1 MRITVLGAD
10 NFKEKGPLL
19 LVANHP
25 NSFLDA
31 IILGAQFDQPVHFL
45 ARGDAFRKPWHR
57 TLLSLL
63 HMVPIYRLSE
73 GRENLHLNNYAF
85 EKSQALLRE
94 QQIVLIFIEG
104 ICLNTH
110 QLQPFKK
117 GAARIAL
124 AAVKENI
131 PVRVLPIG
139 ISYHSFSETGKR
151 IRIETRAS
159 IDAKTLLP
167 FQEEAQNFQYFNQ
180 EIQQELVSLI
190 GFSSLEKKTA
200 NPFFILPSI
209 IGHLLHIPLYRVI
222 QNFVRKK
229 TRNTVFYD
237 SVLFG
242 VLLLVYPL
250 YLLVLLLILSFVHL
264 PFYTVLL
271 ILLLHP
277 ITAWFAVRYKIK
289 P

>member
-1 MRITVLGAD
+1 MLLGPN

-19 LVANHP
+19 LIANHP

-31 IILGAQFDQPVHFL
+31 TIIAAQFDQPVHFL
-45 ARGDAFRKPWHR
+45 ARGDAFKKPWHR

-73 GRENLHLNNYAF
+73 GRENLHLNEYAF
-85 EKSQALLRE
+85 ERSQALLRD

-124 AAVKENI
+124 TAIKENI
-131 PVRVLPIG
+131 PLRILPIG
-139 ISYHSFSETGKR
+139 INYHSFSDIGKR
-151 IRIETRAS
+151 VRIETTTS
-159 IDAKTLLP
+159 FDAKTILP
-167 FQEEAQNFQYFNQ
+167 FEDDAQNLQYFNKQ
-180 EIQQELVSLI
+180 MFDVLSGLTGAAI
-190 GFSSLEKKTA
+190 LEKNIRNKL
-200 NPFFILPSI
+200 FIVPSI
-209 IGHLLHIPLYRVI
+209 IGHLLHIPFYRLI
-222 QNFVRKK
+222 KNFVRKK
-229 TRNTVFYD
+229 TRNTVFFD

-242 VLLLVYPL
+242 MLLLLYPL
-250 YLLVLLLILSFVHL
+250 YLLIILLILSFVHL
-264 PFYTVLL
+264 PIYLVLL

-289 P
+289 PS